1 MSMFSKRPD
10 WLPEDIYLPIAE
22 SVPCSFVREE
32 DGRRRLNKDQEAASS
47 VLSGIHLIQAGAGT
61 GKSSCLIA
69 RMKRISRAF
78 PDARVLMISF
88 TKKSANEL
96 RNRIGNNVPNVTI
109 STFHSLSYHILKTS
123 GWDFTVQT
131 STLFQE
137 SVILNIIGNSGIPM
151 EDVLKSLHMVD
162 SIDDDIQKVRAKYLK
177 YLQKNKIVTFDTM
190 QIFAIELLQ
199 RNETLMKRWRN
210 SYDFYLLDEGQDQD
224 AHQAQILSLLTKD
237 CQNITVVG
245 DQRQSIYSFRGASPQ
260 IMGDFAKSAK
270 CYELTINYRCNP
282 AILGLANQ
290 VMRQYPPLISA
301 STDINPVYPEY
312 LTAMNPNDEAKKVVD
327 QIERLHKSGQKYS
340 DMAIIFRSSAAST
353 AIVQELLSRKIPA
366 ISKSMNSLKSSQMP
380 YSGLIKLFRFSLNP
394 NPDTFKAIMP
404 ILYLKQSLF
413 KTISGIRSKDSLSW
427 TDAALR
433 LDLPF
438 FHREYLEGI
447 LGATDSIREMV
458 PQKAVLHLL
467 SNGYGKYIGKNMVNV
482 VKAFAD
488 ELEESPS
495 IAAYISHLD
504 NLQEQITAMKN
515 LAAKNTDYLQLMTIH
530 ASKGME
536 FDTVFLIGCY
546 DGCLPSSREDADI
559 EEERRLLYVAV
570 TRAKERLYISY
581 PRMTEQTD
589 SPNEVSRFL
598 REAFSI

>member
-10 WLPEDIYLPIAE
+10 WLPEDISLPIAE
-22 SVPCSFVREE
+22 SVPCGFVREE
-32 DGRRRLNKDQEAASS
+32 DGRRRLNKDQKAASS

-162 SIDDDIQKVRAKYLK
+162 GIDDDIQKVRAKYLK

-199 RNETLMKRWRN
+199 RNETLLKRWRTA
-210 SYDFYLLDEGQDQD
+210 YDFYLLDEGQDQD
-224 AHQAQILSLLTKD
+224 AHQAQILSLLTKG

-260 IMGDFAKSAK
+260 IMGDFAKSAAV
-270 CYELTINYRCNP
+270 YELTINYRCNP

-413 KTISGIRSKDSLSW
+413 KTISGIRSKDNLSW

-438 FHREYLEGI
+438 FHREYLENI
-447 LGATDSIREMV
+447 LGATDSIREMA
-458 PQKAVLHLL
+458 PQKGVLHLL

-488 ELEESPS
+488 ELEEYPS

-504 NLQEQITAMKN
+504 NLQEQISAMKN

-546 DGCLPSSREDADI
+546 DGCLPSSREDADL

-581 PRMTEQTD
+581 PRLSDGKTE
-589 SPNEVSRFL
+589 PNEISRFL
-598 REAFSI
+598 RDLY